1 MRLSSPGNAP
11 GAAAAGSSRVR
22 TCWAALALTPALALG
37 AESFMP
43 ELQQQLQDHGV
54 EVANAHLMATP
65 ASMGQLSQS
74 AADCHPG
81 AVELA
86 VQLSRTKNTKA
97 GDVHREALRMAVG
110 ACTELVLSLLT
121 PKEVPKVCAS
131 VSSWTVTQTA
141 RELRRRIR
149 QLDADERVRPIPFGK
164 SCRAAYHFEL
174 HNTRV
179 GLRAGPP
186 AGAKTPK

>member
-1 MRLSSPGNAP
+1 MRPRAPGNAP
-11 GAAAAGSSRVR
+11 AAAAWRMAGVR
-22 TCWAALALTPALALG
+22 TCWAALALAPALALG
-37 AESFMP
+37 SESFMP
-43 ELQQQLQDHGV
+43 ELQQRLRNDGV
-54 EVANAHLMATP
+54 EAANAHLMAKP
-65 ASMGQLSQS
+65 ASMGQLGQS

-86 VQLSRTKNTKA
+86 VRLSRTRNTQA
-97 GDVHREALRMAVG
+97 GDLHREALRMAVG

-121 PKEVPKVCAS
+121 PKEVPRVCAS

-149 QLDADERVRPIPFGK
+149 QLDADEGVRPTPFGK
-164 SCRAAYHFEL
+164 SCRAAYHHEL

-179 GLRAGPP
+179 GLRA
-186 AGAKTPK
+186 ACAKTPK